1 MATIRAECAIIA
13 AQCSMDSLHPITRT
27 TPSPMPSSPERPR
40 QSRGSCFKAAYVSA
54 ALNATL
60 MALQIVIGLFAHSD
74 GLVADGI
81 HTLSDL
87 AADGVVLAVLYLAAA
102 SASAANRRGSADPD
116 GGVHGTL
123 ANLLIGVL
131 LIGTATD
138 MLWHCL
144 GPSTMSG
151 TSPTVRASALAVA
164 LLAMA
169 SKEALFRY
177 MRAEAQ
183 RTDSAVL
190 QASAWHARLD
200 AVSAFVAALGVAG
213 GMAGVAAL
221 DHVAAAV
228 IGLMILRMGY
238 NNAWSALKVL
248 SARPLGNTAG
258 P

>member
-1 MATIRAECAIIA
+1 
-13 AQCSMDSLHPITRT
+13 
-27 TPSPMPSSPERPR
+27 MPSSPERPR

-54 ALNATL
+54 ALNAAL
-60 MALQIVIGLFAHSD
+60 MALQIVVGLFAHSD

-102 SASAANRRGSADPD
+102 SAADQRGSASTD

-123 ANLLIGVL
+123 ASLLIGL
-131 LIGTATD
+131 MLIGTSLD

-144 GPSTMSG
+144 EPSTMPSA
-151 TSPTVRASALAVA
+151 SPTVRMSALAVA
-164 LLAMA
+164 LLAML

-190 QASAWHARLD
+190 HASAWHARLD
-200 AVSAFVAALGVAG
+200 AVSALVAALGVAG

-238 NNAWSALKVL
+238 SNAWSALKAL
-248 SARPLGNTAG
+248 SARPLGNTTG
-258 P
+258 LDRTRHL

>member
-1 MATIRAECAIIA
+1 
-13 AQCSMDSLHPITRT
+13 
-27 TPSPMPSSPERPR
+27 MPSSPDRPR

-54 ALNATL
+54 SLNTAL
-60 MALQIVIGLFAHSD
+60 MALQIGIGLFAHSD

-102 SASAANRRGSADPD
+102 SAAARRGSTRLD

-123 ANLLIGVL
+123 ANLLIGL
-131 LIGTATD
+131 LLMGTATD
-138 MLWHCL
+138 MLWHCF
-144 GPSTMSG
+144 GPSVTPVISA
-151 TSPTVRASALAVA
+151 TVRATALAAA
-164 LLAMA
+164 LLTML

-190 QASAWHARLD
+190 HASAWHARLD
-200 AVSAFVAALGVAG
+200 AVSALVAALGVAG

-221 DHVAAAV
+221 DNIAAAV
-228 IGLMILRMGY
+228 IGVMILRMGY
-238 NNAWSALKVL
+238 SNAWSALKTL

>member
-1 MATIRAECAIIA
+1 
-13 AQCSMDSLHPITRT
+13 
-27 TPSPMPSSPERPR
+27 MPSSPERPR

-54 ALNATL
+54 ALNAAL
-60 MALQIVIGLFAHSD
+60 MALQIAIGLFAHSD

-102 SASAANRRGSADPD
+102 AADGRGSADPD

-144 GPSTMSG
+144 GPSTMPSA
-151 TSPTVRASALAVA
+151 SPTIRASALMVA

-190 QASAWHARLD
+190 HASAWHARLD

-213 GMAGVAAL
+213 GIAGVAAL

-238 NNAWSALKVL
+238 SNAWSALKAL

>member
-1 MATIRAECAIIA
+1 M
-13 AQCSMDSLHPITRT
+13 
-27 TPSPMPSSPERPR
+27 
-40 QSRGSCFKAAYVSA
+40 AAYVSA
-54 ALNATL
+54 ALNTAL
-60 MALQIVIGLFAHSD
+60 MALQIGIGLFAHSD
-74 GLVADGI
+74 ALVADGI

-102 SASAANRRGSADPD
+102 SAAGRRGPAGPD

-123 ANLLIGVL
+123 ANLLIGLL

-138 MLWHCL
+138 MLWHCFR
-144 GPSTMSG
+144 PSAIPG
-151 TSPTVRASALAVA
+151 TSATVRASALAAA
-164 LLAMA
+164 LLTMA

-190 QASAWHARLD
+190 HASAWHARLD
-200 AVSAFVAALGVAG
+200 AVSALVAALGVAG
-213 GMAGVAAL
+213 GMAGIPAL
-221 DHVAAAV
+221 DNVAAAV

-238 NNAWSALKVL
+238 SNARSALKTL

>member
-1 MATIRAECAIIA
+1 
-13 AQCSMDSLHPITRT
+13 
-27 TPSPMPSSPERPR
+27 MPSSPERPR

-54 ALNATL
+54 ALNAAL
-60 MALQIVIGLFAHSD
+60 MALQIAVGLFAHSD

-102 SASAANRRGSADPD
+102 SSAGRRGVQSPD

-131 LIGTATD
+131 LIGTSLD

-144 GPSTMSG
+144 APDTLPNTGSM
-151 TSPTVRASALAVA
+151 VRASALAVA
-164 LLAMA
+164 LLAMV

-183 RTDSAVL
+183 RADSAVL
-190 QASAWHARLD
+190 HASAWHARLD
-200 AVSAFVAALGVAG
+200 AVSACVAALGVAG
-213 GMAGVAAL
+213 GMAGVGAL
-221 DHVAAAV
+221 DRVAAAV
-228 IGLMILRMGY
+228 IGLMILRMGCS
-238 NNAWSALKVL
+238 NAWSALKAL
-248 SARPLGNTAG
+248 STRPLGNTAG
-258 P
+258 S

>member
-1 MATIRAECAIIA
+1 
-13 AQCSMDSLHPITRT
+13 
-27 TPSPMPSSPERPR
+27 MPLSPERPR

-54 ALNATL
+54 ALNAAL
-60 MALQIVIGLFAHSD
+60 MALQIAVGLFAHAD
-74 GLVADGI
+74 GLIADGI

-102 SASAANRRGSADPD
+102 SNAGRRDVAGPD

-123 ANLLIGVL
+123 ASLLIGLL
-131 LIGTATD
+131 LIGTSVD

-144 GPSTMSG
+144 TPDTLPSTSSM
-151 TSPTVRASALAVA
+151 VRACALVVA
-164 LLAMA
+164 LLAML

-190 QASAWHARLD
+190 HASAWHARLD
-200 AVSAFVAALGVAG
+200 AVSALVAAVGVAG
-213 GMAGVAAL
+213 GMAGVGAL

-238 NNAWSALKVL
+238 SNAKAALKAL
-248 SARPLGNTAG
+248 MARPLGSTAG